1 MGTYTDLKAK
11 FKKEYKRR
19 GQMLLDDE
27 GKMKTYEDDFQAIE
41 DSKKALEIAQLFR
54 KKKYDELLKQFKET
68 ASAPAPTPTKT
79 PDGLDAQENSPFGN
93 KKKTGERT
101 ENIKKNAEA
110 EANLNQRLKDEAEAR
125 KKKNNNAPPPAPDTK
140 ETNDNTEETNDNT
153 EETNDDTNEK
163 IKKGVKDAKLA
174 AEQKKREEMDKQM
187 KEQEAEEVPA
197 GSKEEDTGTDEGVMD
212 LDIEDYDPEVNVHSQ
227 GSETVDVV
235 GEKEAQIVGK
245 LETVLG
251 KAMTADNIKRTVG
264 AILAGLAGGGMG
276 TQVMAGSTL
285 VGSSFVAGGVA
296 VGSVLAYISYKGI
309 RSLFKVADEQDVL
322 GFAGEMKA
330 IGDQAKSQGGK
341 GSKELAEMAYYL
353 ANELRKGKDADLIE
367 PPEGLY
373 SEEAPTANTA
383 YSPDLQE
390 FYNVYTSMSRLEQ
403 LEVNLALGKVI
414 GDVIGLDVLNDEQYL
429 ALPEN
434 FRKNVAKVTLTF
446 DSALKDE
453 RYGPKFLEDTFRET
467 LETLRT
473 SPNPDIPT
481 WVNEPESAVKQEYRE
496 MVDAMQRGTA
506 SARQYRQLVGG
517 EPAFNVSEA
526 EYLESLR
533 LFLKKYSDVA
543 FDPRVKKLWRTHGL
557 RYDAKQE
564 TFMVNRLTT
573 QDDFT
578 HYNVKEMLGEDVPEE
593 VDMEKLQESL
603 TRPTEG
609 QTVPP
614 FDPSA
619 PGMDDMNFGKP
630 PEPTPQKL
638 VPTDEITGEQL
649 DEEGKPAEVPE
660 LLQRTGGSTNPFTS
674 IALSQILLDVLRMDK
689 KETQRVSKG
698 LSEMYGK
705 ELPMVQQLQ
714 QAMAGQGVDETASRR
729 GLYQMMRAVQNY
741 EVKDSVGA
749 IGYLQKKP
757 QANAQ
762 LSAGIASV
770 AGKMAGEA
778 VGAGIGALSG
788 LMSNSGA
795 PVKPADLD
803 GIDLDLHMTKDGKLT
818 PESIQRLQ
826 SATAGAG
833 QDRRLQASAVAIK
846 ITEYAVKY
854 IMYQQAQAVQ
864 QGLYSG
870 NFINNTKQSIENI
883 SSLSTY
889 GEEGG
894 KNFMEV
900 LTDTASN
907 LASGNVSAIIDDWGN
922 TFSSVGYALWDT
934 DKAGVLQKLQGG
946 IKARQARLADRQKA
960 VIDHQKRMGTYY
972 TNSGMTSFHRR
983 GIPEHS
989 IQEPPPD
996 KKPFGVLADPRPLP
1010 NMTYQA
1016 LRVLDTRSRGAP
1028 SGFKLRT

>member
-1 MGTYTDLKAK
+1 MGAYTDLKAK
-11 FKKEYKRR
+11 FKKEYKLR

-27 GKMKTYEDDFQAIE
+27 GKMKTYEGDFQDIT

-54 KKKYDELLKQFKET
+54 KKNYDELLKQFKENPT
-68 ASAPAPTPTKT
+68 APAPTPTKT
-79 PDGLDAQENSPFGN
+79 PDDLDAQESSTMGD
-93 KKKTGERT
+93 KKAAGEKKEKRKT
-101 ENIKKNAEA
+101 KADAE
-110 EANLNQRLKDEAEAR
+110 QRLKDEAEAS
-125 KKKNNNAPPPAPDTK
+125 KKKNNNTPVPSPDEQETK
-140 ETNDNTEETNDNT
+140 
-153 EETNDDTNEK
+153 EK
-163 IKKGVKDAKLA
+163 IKQGVDAAKLA
-174 AEQKKREEMDKQM
+174 AEQEKRKKMDEQM
-187 KEQEAEEVPA
+187 KEKQAEEVPA
-197 GSKEEDTGTDEGVMD
+197 GSKKEDTGSDEGVLD
-212 LDIEDYDPEVNVHSQ
+212 LDKEAGEEYDPDIHAQ
-227 GSETVDVV
+227 GSEVQKDEEAEATPIQKEVV
-235 GEKEAQIVGK
+235 NRLDRALTFSFIREFVKSA
-245 LETVLG
+245 
-251 KAMTADNIKRTVG
+251 TA
-264 AILAGLAGGGMG
+264 
-276 TQVMAGSTL
+276 
-285 VGSSFVAGGVA
+285 
-296 VGSVLAYISYKGI
+296 VLAATQAPLLQGIAIAGTALPASHIGVVLALLSYAGVNKMFEAEQANDLTGE
-309 RSLFKVADEQDVL
+309 ADGLV
-322 GFAGEMKA
+322 
-330 IGDQAKSQGGK
+330 
-341 GSKELAEMAYYL
+341 ELAEKASQAGDKDTAEL
-353 ANELRKGKDADLIE
+353 ATKLADLMRQGRV
-367 PPEGLY
+367 GLLSAMNPDQLLKGGEVSQP
-373 SEEAPTANTA
+373 SERVSI
-383 YSPDLQE
+383 SPDLQG
-390 FYNVYTSMSRLEQ
+390 FYNVYTSMNRLEQ
-403 LEVNLALGKVI
+403 LEVNMALGKVL
-414 GDVIGLDVLNDEQYL
+414 GDVIGVDLTKD
-429 ALPEN
+429 EN
-434 FRKNVAKVTLTF
+434 FKALSEGFRKSVAQVLITL
-446 DSALKDE
+446 DGALKDE
-453 RYGPKFLEDTFRET
+453 RYGPQWLEQVFRES

-473 SPNPDIPT
+473 SPNPDIPV
-481 WVNEPESAVKQEYRE
+481 WVNQPESDVKKEFRE
-496 MVDAMQRGTA
+496 MVDAMQRGTV

-517 EPAFNVSEA
+517 KPMAGVSEGQ
-526 EYLESLR
+526 YLESIR
-533 LFLKKYSDVA
+533 LFLKKYPAVA
-543 FDPRVKKLWRTHGL
+543 FDPRVKKLWRTNGL
-557 RYDAKQE
+557 RYDAQE
-564 TFMVNRLTT
+564 GKFMVNRLTVNK
-573 QDDFT
+573 DLKYYD
-578 HYNVKEMLGEDVPEE
+578 VDAVLGEGVPEE
-593 VDMEKLQESL
+593 VNMDNLQESL

-649 DEEGKPAEVPE
+649 DEEGKPVEVPE

-714 QAMAGQGVDETASRR
+714 QAMTGQGVDETASRR

-749 IGYLQKKP
+749 IGYLQTKP

-762 LSAGIASV
+762 LSAGIANV

-778 VGAGIGALSG
+778 VGAGINALGG

-883 SSLSTY
+883 SSLATY

-960 VIDHQKRMGTYY
+960 VLDHQKRMGTYY

-989 IQEPPPD
+989 IQEPPMD